1 MYVCEEADFSILQV
15 YKVTAVVNLDW
26 ANPFMRH
33 SGKKIECFGRLRLG
47 RVYNLFPVARADS
60 VVERIDPLHFLA
72 GCRTGR
78 INQALSVLSLI
89 LDFLNVSVLLLI
101 WAPLLRCVILCHLC
115 VLSLGCSC

>member
-1 MYVCEEADFSILQV
+1 
-15 YKVTAVVNLDW
+15 
-26 ANPFMRH
+26 MRH

-89 LDFLNVSVLLLI
+89 LDFFQCVCFAVNFGPPFALCYSVSFVCSVSV
-101 WAPLLRCVILCHLC
+101 
-115 VLSLGCSC
+115 VLVRLSD